1 MKRAARTRIQNFF
14 QPIMYDSTQPPASQ
28 SGHSTSTVGAI
39 AVGVSANSKVPVRSS
54 ICAVLRVSHKTW
66 LPPNC
71 IEKIELQWK
80 TRARRATAVY
90 FSIIFIYL
98 WKKKSPKSND
108 IHHFDEKICRHFRHR
123 LPRRRKVKLVAS
135 AARRVV
141 ASPLMR
147 RARRHSKFC
156 RRRS

>member
-14 QPIMYDSTQPPASQ
+14 QPIMYDSTQSPAIQ

-98 WKKKSPKSND
+98 WKREESKEQWHTPFWREN
-108 IHHFDEKICRHFRHR
+108 
-123 LPRRRKVKLVAS
+123 LPPIPPSS
-135 AARRVV
+135 AAAPESK
-141 ASPLMR
+141 ASRLCGAARDGVTTYAP
-147 RARRHSKFC
+147 RATPQ
-156 RRRS
+156 